1 MSDYTYRDKFN
12 IHFRCQKRKEER
24 IVVFF
29 LTIMSNLKLWIGT
42 DKEKFIAGMK
52 IRDSQP
58 KLPEKVDSSYII

>member
-1 MSDYTYRDKFN
+1 
-12 IHFRCQKRKEER
+12 
-24 IVVFF
+24 
-29 LTIMSNLKLWIGT
+29 MSNLKLWIGT